1 MKGLLIGLAAVV
13 VLSWAPLRA
22 KAGFIFDHFNDGNS
36 DGWVFPYNSGMSQA
50 PGQWSVENGTL
61 AQRYFGDNNS
71 GLVDN
76 VVISDQVIEAQVR
89 TTRGYAGFALWYQQV
104 DDARANYVAISN
116 WSTGNAR
123 VVEFADGQA
132 YTYYYPAPGFDDT
145 NSRFYDWRV
154 EAESATG
161 AMTVYLDDIYV
172 FTHTVTTPYRTGLS
186 GVYSGNE
193 HGYFDDFRLTSD
205 DLAPVP
211 EPTSL
216 VFWSGLGV
224 MGLIAARRRR
234 RKRWIRV
241 HTETYGPICTRCR

>member
-1 MKGLLIGLAAVV
+1 MLGKWIVGVVV
-13 VLSWAPLRA
+13 VLVGVGQVE
-22 KAGFIFDHFNDGNS
+22 AGSIFDDFNDGNA
-36 DGWVFPYNSGMSQA
+36 DGWVFPYNSGMSQG

-61 AQRYFGDNNS
+61 AQQYFGDNNS

-76 VVISDQVIEAQVR
+76 LLISDQVIEALVR
-89 TTRGYAGFALWYQQV
+89 TTGGYAGFALWYQQV
-104 DDARANYVAISN
+104 DDALANYVAISN

-132 YTYYYPAPGFDDT
+132 SVYYYPAPGFYDT
-145 NSRFYDWRV
+145 KPRFYDWKV
-154 EAESATG
+154 EAEGATG
-161 AMTVYLDDIYV
+161 AMTVYLDDTYV

-205 DLAPVP
+205 DIAPVP

-216 VFWSGLGV
+216 ALWSGLGIA
-224 MGLIAARRRR
+224 GLIGVRRR
-234 RKRWIRV
+234 RKQAASAKATFRGMVI
-241 HTETYGPICTRCR
+241 